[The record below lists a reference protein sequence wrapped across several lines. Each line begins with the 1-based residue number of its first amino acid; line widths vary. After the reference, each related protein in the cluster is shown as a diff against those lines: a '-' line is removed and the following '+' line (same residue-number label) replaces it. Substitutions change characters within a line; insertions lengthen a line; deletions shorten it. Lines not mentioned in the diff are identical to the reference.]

1 MSTRVALV
9 LATGLLLATTTLLGA
24 QETRGTDEQA
34 IKDVVVT
41 AYVNGVFNDRDAAAV
56 RVGFHPDFVMSVHAE
71 NGLIV
76 ATLDMWLERLGLDGT
91 PSPSPVDHQF
101 RSVDITG
108 NTALVKLD
116 IYEADSHRYTDYL
129 GLYRFSDGWLIVNKV
144 FQSH

>member
-1 MSTRVALV
+1 MSTRVTLA

-76 ATLDMWLERLGLDGT
+76 ATLDMWLERIGL
-91 PSPSPVDHQF
+91 
-101 RSVDITG
+101 
-108 NTALVKLD
+108 
-116 IYEADSHRYTDYL
+116 
-129 GLYRFSDGWLIVNKV
+129 
-144 FQSH
+144 